1 MENKIKTPSKGESRA
16 IKFMILL
23 GIFSILNFLYYFFQP
38 EHVGNRFLFILLTIT
53 ILYSILKKLYMWY
66 NYSNILVPE
75 TPVTTPEFKVDIL
88 TTYFPGEPY
97 QMTIT
102 TLEAINEII
111 YPHTT
116 YLCDE
121 ADDPYLKKF
130 CKENGIIHV
139 TRDNR
144 INAKAGNIN
153 NALYK
158 HAKGDICV
166 VLDPDHIPEPNFLDP
181 ILPHF
186 ENPDIGFVQIVQSYY
201 NIKETLVAR
210 GAAEQTFQ
218 FYGPMMMTL
227 NAYGAVNAIGANCV
241 FRRSALDSIGGHAPG
256 LCEDMHTAML
266 MYSKGWKAVYL
277 PEVLARGLAPSNLT
291 NFFKQ
296 QLKWSRGTFDLLV
309 NVYPKV
315 FTKLTGRQ
323 KIHYGILPLHYFAG
337 VIILINFL
345 IPILSLVFSET
356 PWEGNIIDFVLVLLP
371 VAASSLLIRTFIQK
385 WVIEKNERGFHLVG
399 GLLHINTWWIYL
411 VGLAYTIVNKK
422 VPYLPTPKEN
432 EWNTNY
438 RIVIP
443 NAVVAVLSLLS
454 VIYGLYQDLTPFSL
468 VMAGFALFNSL
479 IMIFGIYLTHKVT
492 NQNRILK
499 STLSKSKVSLLYNLK
514 QKIRSLAGIS
524 FVVTRKLALPLLLV
538 LLITSMSL
546 KNYNDLSR
554 WEQVE
559 GSTFY
564 KISGRYI
571 GIFQPESE
579 SGLSDLKEIN
589 FIENDQ
595 DVNFNIIS
603 HYIAWGDKVFQKFPD
618 KEIEATF
625 EKNAYPM
632 ITWEPWVSELA
643 KSDTIASLK
652 KEKKALKYIAE
663 GYFDGYIKD
672 FVQILKAYDKPIFLR
687 FAHEFDNPQYPWSK
701 KGDNSPE
708 EFKEAWI
715 HLYNLIKSQEANKI
729 ILVWNPWKPKAV
741 SKYYPGDTYV
751 DWIGVTALNYSLLN
765 KNNIEEPFEDIYR
778 PFSKEFSEFGR
789 KPIML
794 AEFGSLKIKTDQKA
808 WVEKALQTIDDRFE
822 RISALV
828 FFNSDFDKNIPK
840 NNWYKEKYLDWTSQH
855 FSSFISDFK
864 PTPLN
869 KFIEPDIPG
878 KKNVIK
884 NPISLYEIKGV
895 NYKKG
900 KNWRDN
906 YYTLTRDVL
915 INDFENMR
923 EAGLNTIQF
932 SASDIYLYNLLRY
945 SQKYNLKV
953 IYEFEIDKTINF
965 ITDENELQRI
975 KEEIIKK
982 AKRFK
987 DEENVLGY
995 AFSFDFEKYY
1005 FKPLLF
1011 EQRAAYLSWLQTV
1024 VSEMELIDPSK
1035 SIVLEINLDEE
1046 TQKNIKDLEKLKIF
1060 DSYGLNISEPSL
1072 FPEFLQFSEEKNI
1085 PFYISSLNPNLL
1097 IDHPE
1102 IFSDSDFVLTNWQ
1115 DERYSNWLT
1124 FDGLVDQSGNK
1135 KQILGEVK
1143 GVLKKTPIDEKNP
1156 PFRILK
1162 PAEPLYKGIAS
1173 NFKAV
1178 YFQDNNWQSGTEET
1192 QQFFYEWKLLKID
1205 EFGFPL
1211 ATLPIGTGPEIDVII
1226 PENYENYRLM
1236 LTIKNLKSGY
1246 TTSIL
1251 SSLNT
1256 EVAID

>member
-1 MENKIKTPSKGESRA
+1 MENRIKNPTKNESRA

-38 EHVGNRFLFILLTIT
+38 EHVGNKFLFVLLTIT
-53 ILYSILKKLYMWY
+53 ILYSVLKKLYMWY
-66 NYSNILVPE
+66 NYSNISVPE
-75 TPVTTPEFKVDIL
+75 TPAVVPNLKVDIL

-102 TLEAINEII
+102 TLEAINKIT

-121 ADDPYLKKF
+121 ADDPYLKNF
-130 CKENGIIHV
+130 CRENGIIHV

-266 MYSKGWKAVYL
+266 LYSKGWKAVYL
-277 PEVLARGLAPSNLT
+277 PKVLAKGLAPSNLT

-309 NVYPKV
+309 HVYPKV
-315 FTKLTGRQ
+315 FKELTGRQ

-345 IPILSLVFSET
+345 IPILSLVLTAT
-356 PWEGNIIDFVLVLLP
+356 PWEGNIIDFILVLLP

-399 GLLHINTWWIYL
+399 GLLHINTWWVYL

-443 NAVVAVLSLLS
+443 NAVVAIVSVLAI
-454 VIYGLYQDLTPFSL
+454 IYGLHQDLTPFSL
-468 VMAGFALFNSL
+468 VMAGFAFFNSL
-479 IMIFGIYLTHKVT
+479 IMFFGIYLTHKVS
-492 NQNRILK
+492 NQNRILRT
-499 STLSKSKVSLLYNLK
+499 SLSKSKVSLLYYIK
-514 QKIRSLAGIS
+514 QKIRGLASIS
-524 FVVTRKLALPLLLV
+524 FTVTRKIALPLLLL
-538 LLITSMSL
+538 LLISSMGI
-546 KNYNDLSR
+546 KNYNDLSK

-559 GSTFY
+559 PRMFQ
-564 KISGRYI
+564 KESGRYI
-571 GIFQPESE
+571 GIYQPESE
-579 SGLSDLKEIN
+579 SGLSDLTEIN
-589 FIENDQ
+589 FIENEQ

-603 HYIAWGDKVFQKFPD
+603 HYLAWGDKSFESFPFN
-618 KEIEATF
+618 ELENTF

-643 KSDTIASLK
+643 KSDTIAPLK

-663 GYFDGYIKD
+663 GYFDDYIKD
-672 FVQILKAYDKPIFLR
+672 FVQILKAFDKPIFLR

-701 KGDNSPE
+701 KGDNTPK

-715 HLYNLIKSQEANKI
+715 HIYNVIKSQEADKI
-729 ILVWNPWKPKAV
+729 ILVWNPWKPEAV
-741 SKYYPGDTYV
+741 SEYYPGDKYV
-751 DWIGVTALNYSLLN
+751 DWIGITSLNYSLLN
-765 KNNIEEPFEDIYR
+765 ENKKEVSFEEIYSPFE
-778 PFSKEFSEFGR
+778 KEFSKLTR

-794 AEFGSLKIKTDQKA
+794 AEFGSLKIKTDQKE
-808 WVEKALQTIDDRFE
+808 WVENAVQTIENKFKE
-822 RISALV
+822 ISALV
-828 FFNSDFDKNIPK
+828 FFNSEFDKNIPE
-840 NNWYKEKYLDWTSQH
+840 NNWYEAEYLDWTTPH
-855 FSSFISDFK
+855 FYSFEDNFK
-864 PTPLN
+864 PKPLN
-869 KFIEPDIPG
+869 RFQENVTPAEKNWA
-878 KKNVIK
+878 KK
-884 NPISLYEIKGV
+884 PIIIHDIKGV

-906 YYTLTRDVL
+906 YYTLSKDVL
-915 INDFENMR
+915 VEDFQNIR
-923 EAGLNTIQF
+923 DAGFNTVQF
-932 SASDIYLYNLLRY
+932 SASDIYSYNLLKY
-945 SQKYNLKV
+945 SQEYNLNV
-953 IYEFEIDKTINF
+953 IHEFEIDKTINF
-965 ITDENELQRI
+965 VTNENELKDIQEQI
-975 KEEIIKK
+975 LKK
-982 AKRFK
+982 VSDFQE
-987 DEENVLGY
+987 EENLIGY
-995 AFSFDFEKYY
+995 AFSFDLEEYY

-1011 EQRAAYLSWLQTV
+1011 EQRAAYLYWLQSLIT
-1024 VSEMELIDPSK
+1024 EIKKIDPSK
-1035 SIVLEINLDEE
+1035 SVVLELELNKD
-1046 TQKNIKDLEKLKIF
+1046 TQKIIKDLEKLKIF
-1060 DSYGLNISEPSL
+1060 DSYGLNISEVSYL
-1072 FPEFLQFSEEKNI
+1072 PEFLQISEEKNI
-1085 PFYISSLNPNLL
+1085 PVYISSLNPDLL
-1097 IDHPE
+1097 IEHPDL
-1102 IFSDSDFVLTNWQ
+1102 FSNRNFVLTNWQ

-1124 FDGLVDQSGNK
+1124 FDGLVDQNGNK

-1143 GVLKKTPIDEKNP
+1143 SILNNTPFDKENLP
-1156 PFRILK
+1156 VRILK
-1162 PAEPLYKGIAS
+1162 PAELLYTGLATS
-1173 NFKAV
+1173 FKAV
-1178 YFQDNNWQSGTEET
+1178 HFKNNIWQSGSEYPGI
-1192 QQFFYEWKLLKID
+1192 FSYEWKLLKID
-1205 EFGFPL
+1205 EFEFPL
-1211 ATLPIGTGPEIDVII
+1211 ATLPIGTGPEIDVTI
-1226 PENYENYRLM
+1226 PENYERYQLL
-1236 LTIKNLKSGY
+1236 LTAKNLQTGY
-1246 TTSIL
+1246 VTETITD
-1251 SSLNT
+1251 LNT
-1256 EVAID
+1256 KATLN